1 MNNTRTLVILA
12 PLILA
17 GAGGVLT
24 TACGDDA
31 GASAT
36 TDAETT
42 GGATEAATEA
52 ATGATEGMSGT
63 DTAGTTTGAELEEG
77 PVRFIAFGDGGEGNE
92 DQYRVAEAVEMICAD
107 RGCDFALYLGDNFY
121 DDGVFAVDDEQFTDK
136 FELPY
141 ADLDFRFYIVLGNHD
156 YGAVV
161 PDWTRSDFQ
170 IEYTDFSE
178 KWYLPFEWYTWQI
191 EHVQFFVFDTH
202 RQMLGESTV
211 EQRAWAEEELGKS
224 TATWKIGLSHH
235 PYVSNGSHGNAG
247 HYEGL
252 TSTLLRGQNVK
263 DFIDELVCGQLDL
276 YFSGHDHTRQW
287 LEPVCGTTFIV
298 SGAAAKTT
306 DLERRDENPT
316 FFEDAS
322 EEGFMWVEI
331 VGDQMT
337 GVFYDKDGNID
348 FEKTITRAEA
358 AGG

>member
-1 MNNTRTLVILA
+1 MNYTRTLVILA

-17 GAGGVLT
+17 GAGAVLT
-24 TACGDDA
+24 TACGDDS
-31 GASAT
+31 GESASAT

-42 GGATEAATEA
+42 GGETEGATEAATE
-52 ATGATEGMSGT
+52 GASGT
-63 DTAGTTTGAELEEG
+63 DTAGTTTGVEPEPG

-107 RGCDFALYLGDNFY
+107 KGCDFALYLGDNFY
-121 DDGVFAVDDEQFTDK
+121 DDGVFAVDDEQFIDK
-136 FELPY
+136 FEMPY
-141 ADLDFRFYIVLGNHD
+141 ADLGFRFYIALGNHD
-156 YGAVV
+156 YGAVI

-170 IEYTDFSE
+170 IEYTQFSE

-191 EHVQFFVFDTH
+191 ENVQFFVFDTH
-202 RQMLGESTV
+202 RQMLGETLF
-211 EQRAWAEEELGKS
+211 EQRAWAEEEIAKS

-247 HYEGL
+247 SYEGL
-252 TSTLLRGQNVK
+252 SSTLLRGQNIK
-263 DFIDELVCGQLDL
+263 DFIDDFVCGQFQL
-276 YFSGHDHTRQW
+276 YFSGHDHNRQW

-316 FFEDAS
+316 FFEDADV
-322 EEGFMWVEI
+322 EGFMWVEI

-337 GVFYDKDGNID
+337 GVFYDKDGNLD